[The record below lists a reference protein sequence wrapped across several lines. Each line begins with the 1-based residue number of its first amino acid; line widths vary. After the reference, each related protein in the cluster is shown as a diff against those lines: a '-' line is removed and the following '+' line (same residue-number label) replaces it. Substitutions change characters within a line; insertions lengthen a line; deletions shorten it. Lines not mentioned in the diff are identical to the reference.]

1 MLLFDLKKDNYISP
15 ELLKEYNSKRTVDSY
30 PNVFRDFDEY
40 GITFNQKEAIVVPL
54 DKITRDPYFLNQGAS
69 ATLKV
74 VGARVGVNPTR
85 DDIYTDIDNNKFSF
99 AEVPPILLYV
109 VATNTYYVLDGVTRL
124 SKFDLDGATECIFEV
139 FTSQTEPTKETL
151 EDIRVHLGLMFNLY
165 KKPRGEA
172 SLNDIQNGILTLV
185 RNSMSQKPVPNTEN
199 EIGRIATKKLDA
211 LDVSQKLTTNQYN
224 LVIQFCKE
232 EILNE
237 DKVGCRHFPNGTN
250 SDKILAELGVK
261 DTEFDKYKVV
271 AASTP
276 AKIFGIIADM
286 NFDSVDYENIER
298 VNLVFYIGTV
308 SGATASEQYKDW
320 KTGLA
325 NCIDKFMSIRDGFCT
340 NTGRVVN
347 GKRKEG
353 LGIDIRFFGGVPQV
367 WAYDEDIPMNKI
379 VKFQGNKDINPNKH
393 DIII

>member
-1 MLLFDLKKDNYISP
+1 MLLFDLKKESYISD
-15 ELLKEYNSKRTVDSY
+15 ELFREYSNKRTVDSY
-30 PNVFRDFDEY
+30 PAVFKDFHEYSIKFNHKKPSKISLDVLIRDSFF
-40 GITFNQKEAIVVPL
+40 TQK
-54 DKITRDPYFLNQGAS
+54 
-69 ATLKV
+69 
-74 VGARVGVNPTR
+74 ARVGVNSKR
-85 DDIYTDIDNNKFSF
+85 DDIYADIDNNKFSF
-99 AEVPPILLYV
+99 AEIPPIALYV
-109 VATNTYYVLDGVTRL
+109 EESNEYFLLDGVTRVN
-124 SKFDLDGATECIFEV
+124 KFDIEGAAECIFEV
-139 FTSQTEPTKETL
+139 FTSKTKPTKETL
-151 EDIRVHLGLMFNLY
+151 ENIRVHLGLMFNLY

-172 SLNDIQNGILTLV
+172 SVEDIQNGILTLV
-185 RNSMSQKPVPNTEN
+185 RNSISVSQVEIN
-199 EIGRIATKKLDA
+199 EDRIGELATSKLDA

-232 EILNE
+232 ELMEGDEI
-237 DKVGCRHFPNGTN
+237 GCRHFPNGIG
-250 SDKILAELGVK
+250 SDRILEELGVK

-286 NFDSVDYENIER
+286 NLSSVEYENVER
-298 VNLVFYIGTV
+298 VNLIFYIGTV
-308 SGATASEQYKDW
+308 SGATASEQFINW
-320 KTGLA
+320 KEGLA